1 MSTDARSAC
10 TVFFGALLL
19 LLAFGSV
26 AVFDQRSFHAPFQAL
41 TGNVQ
46 VFEETPGHPLE
57 AQQALQQVR
66 WRPASKALLSAPRRH
81 TTLWL
86 RLKVQAP
93 DQQVT
98 ERWLEVAPWRVG
110 DIDLYQLDARTG
122 EVIDHQRTGPSL
134 PMDARAIHSQRNLL
148 PITFVGGA
156 PSDLLI
162 RVQSENRP
170 TLSLRLWEADAVQA
184 QDRLEQLQHAVL
196 FGCVLALVAILLLR
210 LKLVFMTLALW
221 LLATFAM
228 QAEQEGYLTFQ
239 LFDGLQSIGLAL
251 RMTFWQI
258 ALLSFLTSALL
269 LLDLRQR
276 RAWRYF
282 YWPSVVLIGALV
294 LSQALWDNNTLRTL
308 SAYLSLAVLLAWP
321 FSISRTALRGNPY
334 RQVLLVLFLFSWLE
348 SLWFTFNYTFAINYD
363 GLFSISAMLI
373 RLGIIVGIIGLFTLE
388 QQVRRKQIEQAL
400 LQSERQQKHRLEKA
414 VAQRTRALQ
423 TAVVEANNA
432 SQAKIEFLGRVSH
445 DLRSPLT
452 SIIGYAQLLQ
462 AEGGA
467 ITRKAGVI
475 FKSANHMLALVS
487 DLIDY
492 AKGTSGQTLLVAP
505 VYFHGVLD
513 SVVMEAQVLALRRNN
528 KFSFDLSGAVP
539 PVVEVDAKRLRQVLI
554 NLLDNAAKFTRDGM
568 IGLKVRATDTPG
580 KVGCVNLHFCV
591 HDTGLGIAKE
601 DLPNLFAPFFRS
613 HAHDVEGSGLGLA
626 IVDHWLG
633 LMGAKVEV
641 DSAVGDGTRIGFC
654 LTVDVACESQIAE
667 PQWLDFSIAVPPV
680 LGEGRT
686 VWVVEDNEDIR
697 NVLVDELL
705 NCGFSVQAAVDG
717 EDCLARLAATAL
729 QPPALVLTDYL
740 MPKLNGAQ
748 LLGALRERWPA
759 LPVVLISATQHS
771 QLLPSPP
778 HPAFDAMLIK
788 PVNLATLR
796 QTLAQLLGLGY
807 RREDREDEVPCDQ
820 VLVIHQLS
828 SLDAHRLRELSVLLE
843 AGAVTDLFE
852 WVQALPQELEMLAA
866 HMCALAEACDLD
878 AVSALLEAVPA
889 TKP

>member
-1 MSTDARSAC
+1 MTTDARSAC
-10 TVFFGALLL
+10 TIFFGALLL

-26 AVFDQRSFHAPFQAL
+26 AVFDQRSLQAPYQAL

-46 VFEETPGHPLE
+46 VFEEVPGHALQ
-57 AQQALQQVR
+57 AQQALRDTR
-66 WRPASKALLSAPRRH
+66 WRPASRALLSAPRRH
-81 TTLWL
+81 STLWL
-86 RLKVQAP
+86 RVKVQAP
-93 DQQVT
+93 DQQMSA
-98 ERWLEVAPWRVG
+98 RWLEVAPWRVG

-134 PMDARAIHSQRNLL
+134 PIDARTIRSQRNLL

-184 QDRLEQLQHAVL
+184 QDRFEQLQHAVL

-239 LFDGLQSIGLAL
+239 LFSGLQHMGLAL

-258 ALLSFLTSALL
+258 ALVSFLTSALL

-282 YWPSVVLIGALV
+282 YWPSVVLSAALV
-294 LSQALWDNNTLRTL
+294 LSQALWDDNTLRIL
-308 SAYLSLAVLLAWP
+308 SICLSLTVLLAWP
-321 FSISRTALRGNPY
+321 LSLSRTALRGNPY

-348 SLWFTFNYTFAINYD
+348 SLWFTFNYTFVINYD
-363 GLFSISAMLI
+363 GLFSIPAMLV

-388 QQVRRKQIEQAL
+388 QQVKRKQIEQAL
-400 LQSERQQKHRLEKA
+400 LHSERQQKHRLEKA
-414 VAQRTRALQ
+414 VVQRTRALQ
-423 TAVVEANNA
+423 AAVAEANDA
-432 SQAKIEFLGRVSH
+432 SQARIEFLGRVSH

-467 ITRKAGVI
+467 TTRKAGVI

-513 SVVMEAQVLALRRNN
+513 SVVMEAQVLAQRRNN
-528 KFSFDLSGAVP
+528 KFSFDMLGAIP

-580 KVGCVNLHFCV
+580 NSDCVNLHFCV
-591 HDTGLGIAKE
+591 HDTGIGIDRE
-601 DLPNLFAPFFRS
+601 DLPNLFAPFFRCHS
-613 HAHDVEGSGLGLA
+613 HEVEGSGLGLA
-626 IVDHWLG
+626 IVEHWLG
-633 LMGAKVEV
+633 LMGGKIEI
-641 DSAVGDGTRIGFC
+641 DSAVGEGTRIGFC
-654 LTVDVACESQIAE
+654 LTFKVASESQIAE

-680 LGEGRT
+680 LGAGRT

-697 NVLVDELL
+697 NLLVAELR
-705 NCGFSVQAAVDG
+705 NCQFDVQAAVDG
-717 EDCLARLAATAL
+717 EDCLARLAAQAA

-748 LLGALRERWPA
+748 LLRVLRERWPA
-759 LPVVLISATQHS
+759 LPVVLVSATQHT
-771 QLLPSPP
+771 QHLPSPP
-778 HPAFDAMLIK
+778 HTAFDASLIK

-807 RREDREDEVPCDQ
+807 RVEDRVDEIQCDHAR
-820 VLVIHQLS
+820 VIHQLG
-828 SLDAHRLRELSVLLE
+828 SLEDHRLRELRAMLE

-852 WVQALPQELEMLAA
+852 WVQGLPQELDALAA

-878 AVSALLEAVPA
+878 AVSALLDAVPA
-889 TKP
+889 AKP